1 MIWISSCTP
10 DIDFDSSG
18 TSEDQSSEEK
28 QSSEENQ
35 SSEEISSVYQ
45 DYLKSGDPGLE
56 KLESYH
62 TSENYSDYDD
72 ESDSL

>member
-1 MIWISSCTP
+1 MIWICSCPP
-10 DIDFDSSG
+10 DENFVSSG

-56 KLESYH
+56 MLESYH
-62 TSENYSDYDD
+62 TSENSDYDD